1 MSIGNVCA
9 HRTGSA
15 FDVAIESSKRGVL
28 RGCGS
33 SGIARRDRDRF
44 RCNRLFEAGDQ
55 LSTVLLLGHGV
66 RPEFVRP
73 LDTATLLGGL
83 LLNRLSGQIAQ
94 AAAVIAQLGQRPFF
108 DNTLEV
114 GKPLV
119 NDAGL

>member
-1 MSIGNVCA
+1 M
-9 HRTGSA
+9 
-15 FDVAIESSKRGVL
+15 L
-28 RGCGS
+28 RGCGG
-33 SGIARRDRDRF
+33 SGITKRGRDRLG
-44 RCNRLFEAGDQ
+44 CNRLFEAGDQ

-83 LLNRLSGQIAQ
+83 LLDRLSGQIAE
-94 AAAVIAQLGQRPFF
+94 AAAVIAHFGHRPFF